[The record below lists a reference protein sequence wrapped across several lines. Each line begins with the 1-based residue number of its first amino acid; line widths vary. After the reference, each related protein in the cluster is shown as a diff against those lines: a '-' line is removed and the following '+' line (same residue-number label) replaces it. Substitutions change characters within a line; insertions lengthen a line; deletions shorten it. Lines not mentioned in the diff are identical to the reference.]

1 MNATR
6 TLDNAARKSRALL
19 AVVGATIRIVRTG
32 DMMKSQRIA
41 HARRMATL
49 NLYGIAR
56 PHFNYPML
64 SRSMWYLPIV
74 HVWEPWYGHPGNR
87 TEDKLWGALIV
98 PSIVAFPL
106 QPPTVHSQITSDDVA
121 NFRADLRRLT
131 GDEWH
136 ADDNDLGMNVVVA
149 VRLSLTL
156 HKRTTTATGGYTK
169 STRHVPFN
177 YEVPDGWW
185 TDEEWEEYIEH
196 ATLERMRYDADEAA
210 AS

>member
-1 MNATR
+1 MISAIS
-6 TLDNAARKSRALL
+6 LAGAGAAILIA
-19 AVVGATIRIVRTG
+19 RTG

-74 HVWEPWYGHPGNR
+74 HKWEPWYGHPGNR

-98 PSIVAFPL
+98 PSIIAFSI
-106 QPPTVHSQITSDDVA
+106 QPPTAHSQVTSEDVA
-121 NFRADLRRLT
+121 NFKSDLRRLT

-136 ADDNDLGMNVVVA
+136 VDDKDLGVNVVVA

-156 HKRTTTATGGYTK
+156 HRIKANKHGSETR
-169 STRHVPFN
+169 SIRHVPFD
-177 YEVPDGWW
+177 YDVPDDWM
-185 TDEEWEEYIEH
+185 TDEEWEEYLIESDRKLRGYY
-196 ATLERMRYDADEAA
+196 AQQTAPGYPA
-210 AS
+210 